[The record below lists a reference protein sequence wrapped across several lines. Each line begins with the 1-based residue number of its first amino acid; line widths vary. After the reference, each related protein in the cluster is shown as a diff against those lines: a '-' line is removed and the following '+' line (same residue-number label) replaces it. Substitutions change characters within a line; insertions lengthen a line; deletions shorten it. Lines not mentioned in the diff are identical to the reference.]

1 MNKKD
6 RELARALKKSQ
17 LYKNGGYKKA
27 DRLKKNADD
36 YESHFLA
43 FLIDINFCFLPV
55 YIWVLLFVLI
65 ISGIVSPVIFDL
77 LFYVMYVILFIVCVL
92 GLGMFTAKMHGQSI
106 GYMITGL
113 RLVRLKDKRPATGLQ
128 LIMRQM
134 LGFGIPM
141 MILGFF
147 FKTIGLF
154 GWWIING
161 VVVLL
166 TPHQQTIFD
175 LVFGLVTVNDPEV
188 DVQFK
193 EEVQQ
198 LDESKQEVQQPVVHR
213 TPIDLHIRSNYSND
227 GCYDVEE
234 LFKQAK
240 ENNMEVIS
248 ITDHNCARVNAAAL
262 RFSQLYGIQYIPGVE
277 FDCQYRGIH
286 IRVLGYYIDWENKI
300 FDILEQESL
309 KREKQA
315 SIERVNKFEQFT
327 GIGID
332 IDSFMSKSRFQTITE
347 REITEMV
354 FKNQQTRHMK
364 LIQHYLEN
372 TASEEEALSRFEN
385 DVFGRKGPCYVQSL
399 YPELEQIIEA
409 IHQANGIAIL
419 SSWKLDYIDDE
430 TIEILL
436 DEGIDGIECFSPELH
451 EETMTA
457 VLRIIQQR
465 KLFVSAGSDY
475 HGPSKPGRYMG
486 QTNCPEKGLPLVR
499 IFTKAA
505 E

>member
-1 MNKKD
+1 
-6 RELARALKKSQ
+6 
-17 LYKNGGYKKA
+17 
-27 DRLKKNADD
+27 
-36 YESHFLA
+36 
-43 FLIDINFCFLPV
+43 
-55 YIWVLLFVLI
+55 
-65 ISGIVSPVIFDL
+65 
-77 LFYVMYVILFIVCVL
+77 MYVILFIVCVL

-248 ITDHNCARVNAAAL
+248 ITDHNCARVNAAA
-262 RFSQLYGIQYIPGVE
+262 
-277 FDCQYRGIH
+277 
-286 IRVLGYYIDWENKI
+286 
-300 FDILEQESL
+300 
-309 KREKQA
+309 
-315 SIERVNKFEQFT
+315 
-327 GIGID
+327 
-332 IDSFMSKSRFQTITE
+332 
-347 REITEMV
+347 
-354 FKNQQTRHMK
+354 
-364 LIQHYLEN
+364 
-372 TASEEEALSRFEN
+372 
-385 DVFGRKGPCYVQSL
+385 
-399 YPELEQIIEA
+399 
-409 IHQANGIAIL
+409 
-419 SSWKLDYIDDE
+419 
-430 TIEILL
+430 
-436 DEGIDGIECFSPELH
+436 
-451 EETMTA
+451 
-457 VLRIIQQR
+457 QR
-465 KLFVSAGSDY
+465 
-475 HGPSKPGRYMG
+475 
-486 QTNCPEKGLPLVR
+486 
-499 IFTKAA
+499 
-505 E
+505 

>member
-1 MNKKD
+1 M
-6 RELARALKKSQ
+6 EIARALKKSQ
-17 LYKNGGYKKA
+17 LYRNGGFKEA
-27 DRLKKNADD
+27 VRLGRNAEDL
-36 YESHFLA
+36 EAHFYA

-55 YIWVLLFVLI
+55 YVWVVLFIFI
-65 ISGIVSPVIFDL
+65 ISGILPPLIFDL
-77 LFYVMYVILFIVCVL
+77 LFYVMYVVLFVACVIGL
-92 GLGMFTAKMHGQSI
+92 GLFTARMHGQTM
-106 GYMITGL
+106 GYMVTGL
-113 RLVRLKDKRPATGLQ
+113 RLVRMKDKKPASNLE

-141 MILGFF
+141 MVLGFF
-147 FKTIGLF
+147 FKTFGIV
-154 GWWIING
+154 GWWLING
-161 VVVLL
+161 LVVLI

-175 LVFGLVTVNDPEV
+175 LIFRLVLVQEPEV
-188 DVQFK
+188 NIEIVK
-193 EEVQQ
+193 EEKHE
-198 LDESKQEVQQPVVHR
+198 ESVLETEPVISKPIQGIS
-213 TPIDLHIRSNYSND
+213 PIDLHIRSNYSND
-227 GCYDVEE
+227 GFYDVEE

-240 ENNMEVIS
+240 ENGMEVIS

-262 RFSQLYGIQYIPGVE
+262 RFSQLYKIQYIPGVE
-277 FDCQYRGIH
+277 FDCQYRGLH
-286 IRVLGYYIDWENKI
+286 IRILGYYIDWENKI

-332 IDSFMSKSRFQTITE
+332 VESFMSKSRFQTITE
-347 REITEMV
+347 KEITEMV
-354 FKNQQTRHMK
+354 FKNPQTRQMK
-364 LIQHYLEN
+364 LMQHYLNN
-372 TASEEEALSRFEN
+372 TASEEEALRRFEH
-385 DVFGRKGPCYVQSL
+385 DVFGNNGPCHVERT
-399 YPELEQIIEA
+399 YPELEQIIQA

-419 SSWKLDYIDDE
+419 SSWRLDYIDDQA
-430 TIEILL
+430 IEILL
-436 DEGIDGIECFSPELH
+436 DEGIDGIECFSPDLH

-457 VLRIIQQR
+457 VLRIIQHR

-475 HGPSKPGRYMG
+475 HGPTKPERKMG